1 MIAIGLLLFVL
12 AALLTTGIT
21 LFNGEP
27 SNAEAF
33 GVTLSNV
40 SIGALFLTGVI
51 TGVVGTVGLVMLFG
65 GGARKRHKR
74 VAAKREVKNARNES
88 ATLAEENAR
97 LQGQLHDTSSTPAG
111 KFPETSSGD
120 SSSGRGL
127 A

>member
-40 SIGALFLTGVI
+40 SIGGLFLTGVI
-51 TGVVGTVGLVMLFG
+51 TGVVGAVGLVMLFG

-74 VAAKREVKNARNES
+74 VAAKREVKNARTES
-88 ATLAEENAR
+88 ASLAEENAR
-97 LQGQLHDTSSTPAG
+97 LQGQLHDSSSTPAG
-111 KFPETSSGD
+111 KFPETTSGD
-120 SSSGRGL
+120 SGSGRGL

>member
-40 SIGALFLTGVI
+40 SIGGLFLTGVI
-51 TGVVGTVGLVMLFG
+51 TGVVGAVGLAMLFG

-74 VAAKREVKNARNES
+74 VAAKREVKNARSES

-111 KFPETSSGD
+111 NYPETTAGD
-120 SSSGRGL
+120 SGSGRGP

>member
-40 SIGALFLTGVI
+40 SIGGLFLTGS
-51 TGVVGTVGLVMLFG
+51 
-65 GGARKRHKR
+65 
-74 VAAKREVKNARNES
+74 E
-88 ATLAEENAR
+88 
-97 LQGQLHDTSSTPAG
+97 QGHMA
-111 KFPETSSGD
+111 SGQFANV
-120 SSSGRGL
+120 L
-127 A
+127 